1 MNRIELQEVLSKH
14 VKWLNDD
21 PDGERADLRWANLR
35 RVNLRWANLQEADLR
50 WANLRRVNL
59 RWANLRRVNLRW
71 ANLREAD
78 LLGANLQEAD
88 LSQAKG
94 LIVPSAWLAE
104 NFESVDEGVIVYKA
118 VGNTP
123 NKDDVPATWKFE
135 IGAYLTEVCHPDRTL
150 DCACGVN
157 FGTID
162 WIKQNIEKPY
172 DIWKCMIEW
181 RYAFD
186 VVVPYNTDG
195 KARCGTLK
203 LLEIVERN

>member
-21 PDGERADLRWANLR
+21 PDGERADLLG
-35 RVNLRWANLQEADLR
+35 ANLQEADLR
-50 WANLRRVNL
+50 RVNLRRVNL
-59 RWANLRRVNLRW
+59 READ
-71 ANLREAD
+71 LREAD

-94 LIVPSAWLAE
+94 LIVPSAWLAK
-104 NFESVDEGVIVYKA
+104 NFKTTEEGIIVYKA

-123 NKDDVPATWKFE
+123 NRDDVPGSWKIE
-135 IGAYLTEVCHPDRTL
+135 AGAYLTEVCHPDRTL

-157 FGTID
+157 FGTIE
-162 WIKQNIEKPY
+162 WINDNIEKPY
-172 DIWKCMIEW
+172 DVWKCLIEW
-181 RYAFD
+181 RYMAD